1 MKNDT
6 HDQVL
11 AEIINGIGYITLNR
25 PAALNTIN
33 LPMVKT
39 IHQALL
45 KWANNPIVKA
55 IVIKGNGE
63 KAFCAGGDVRRVYE
77 CIKQD
82 SEEYEDFFKEEF
94 ELDEYIY
101 SYPKPCVA
109 LMHGIVMGGGMGLT
123 QGANFRIVCEN
134 TKIAMPETAIGYF
147 PDVGASYFLTR
158 RSLPLAAYLG
168 VTGKL
173 LSPQDTIYCGL
184 ADWSLSQTQWDV
196 FTDQLESIE
205 VTSSNEDISNQIL
218 QILKSLGASNGSA
231 DSHIGQHINS
241 ITEAFS
247 HNTLEEIYKFL
258 NDKATVFDTWAIE
271 TLENMKKNSPLA
283 MAATLQLLIQGK
295 KLSLSEAFKV
305 ELDLNYLWKTRGEFV
320 EGVRAALVDKDK
332 KPLWKYSLD
341 KVKTE
346 LLKATF
352 EPLFR
357 Y

>member
-11 AEIINGIGYITLNR
+11 AEIIKGIGYITLNR

-45 KWANNPIVKA
+45 SWANDPNVKA
-55 IVIKGNGE
+55 IVIKGDGE

-77 CIKQD
+77 CIKLD
-82 SEEYEDFFKEEF
+82 SSEYEEFFKEEF

-101 SYPKPCVA
+101 SYPKPCIA

-158 RSLPLAAYLG
+158 NNLALAAYLG

-184 ADWSLSQTQWDV
+184 ADWILPHAQWGT
-196 FTDQLESIE
+196 FTDQLESLDF
-205 VTSSNEDISNQIL
+205 TTSNEDISNQIL
-218 QILKSLGASNGSA
+218 QILKSLGASNDAAESGVKKN
-231 DSHIGQHINS
+231 INS
-241 ITEAFS
+241 INEAFS
-247 HNTLEEIYKFL
+247 AQTLEGLYNLL
-258 NDKATVFDTWAIE
+258 NDKASAFDAWAIE

-305 ELDLNYLWKTRGEFV
+305 ELELNYLWKTKGEFV

-341 KVKTE
+341 KVSTE

-352 EPLFR
+352 KPL
-357 Y
+357 YKY